1 MVVKLTCQFLIYL
14 RYLAGV
20 HRLGRGRGNLISSEE
35 GSDLIID
42 QSDLLEVCGVQVK
55 LINWVLLLL
64 G

>member
-1 MVVKLTCQFLIYL
+1 MVVKLTSQFLIYL
-14 RYLAGV
+14 RNLARV